1 MSKNKF
7 YVVWIGREPGIYD
20 SWEKCKKQIEGFA
33 GAKYKG
39 FTTYEQAKLAFQS
52 SSNNKNIVNPIIE
65 KIQDKFPPNSI
76 AVDAAVNMKNGIM
89 EYRGIHLSSMQIIF
103 HVGPLDYGLKSNNIA
118 EFLALVHGL
127 QWLWQYDINAPIYS
141 DSHTAITWVKNKK
154 INSKVLEKNPV
165 PQMRERIENAIN
177 WLKEHPNHAEVRKWN
192 TSEWGE
198 IPADFNRK

>member
-7 YVVWIGREPGIYD
+7 YVVWIGREQGIFD
-20 SWEKCKKQIEGFA
+20 SWEECKKQIDGFA

-39 FTTYEQAKLAFQS
+39 FTTYEQALLALQS
-52 SSNNKNIVNPIIE
+52 YPSNTNIVNPIIE
-65 KIQDKFPPNSI
+65 KIQNNFPHNSI

-118 EFLALVHGL
+118 EFLAIVHGL
-127 QWLWQYDINAPIYS
+127 QWLWQYDINAPVYS
-141 DSHTAITWVKNKK
+141 DSFTAITWVKNQK

-165 PQMRERIENAIN
+165 PQIKERIEKALK
-177 WLKEHPNHAEVRKWN
+177 WLKEHPKHAEVIKWN
-192 TSEWGE
+192 TQEWGE